1 MSSCTEESGEERA
14 RIQVDRDR
22 CVGGGMCALVAPDV
36 FTQDDDGL
44 NEIIEGQEHSS
55 GSAVRAAIRA
65 CPVQAIRIGGA

>member
-1 MSSCTEESGEERA
+1 MSPRTDASGEERV

-22 CVGGGMCALVAPDV
+22 CVGGGMCALVAPEV

-55 GSAVRAAIRA
+55 GSAVREAIRA